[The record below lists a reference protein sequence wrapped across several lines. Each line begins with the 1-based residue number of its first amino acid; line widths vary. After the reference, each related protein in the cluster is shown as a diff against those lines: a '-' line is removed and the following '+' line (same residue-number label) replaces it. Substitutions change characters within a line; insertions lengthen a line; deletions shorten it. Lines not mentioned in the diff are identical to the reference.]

1 MILSRMAY
9 QLIVI
14 ALILAGLYLGQHLI
28 IPFIVA
34 LVVWYLLNSL
44 GDLFG
49 KIKFKK
55 KSMPRIWQLLLGL
68 VLFLVVSF
76 MIIQLVISNFE
87 VFEKSYPVYHNNF
100 IILTE
105 SISKTY
111 EIDLSSV
118 KLEENFNLPT
128 LLAGAVDSSLG
139 FVASFFLVLL
149 YVIFLLLEQ
158 QIFQHKIRLIFNER
172 TEYVK
177 FLGIVKKVDESIHS
191 YVTIKTSLCFL
202 GGVLSYIVML
212 ILQVDFAFLWAF
224 LIFLFNF
231 IPIIGAFIG
240 VLFPSLIA
248 ILQFGS
254 WLEPVLVISLL
265 SAIQLVLGNLVEP
278 KILGTK
284 LNLSPLVVIISL
296 SFWGALWGVAGMFLC
311 VPITVMLMIVFAQF
325 KETKNIAILLSGGRG
340 V

>member
-34 LVVWYLLNSL
+34 VVVWYLLNSL

-49 KIKFKK
+49 KIKFGK
-55 KSMPRIWQLLLGL
+55 KSMPRIWQLILGL
-68 VLFLVVSF
+68 LLFLVVSF

-87 VFEKSYPVYHNNF
+87 VFENSYPVYHNNF
-100 IILTE
+100 VDLTN
-105 SISKTY
+105 SISEKY
-111 EIDLSSV
+111 EVNLSSI
-118 KLEENFNLPT
+118 KLEDNFNLPT

-158 QIFQHKIRLIFNER
+158 QIFQQKIRQIFNER

-177 FLGIVKKVDESIHS
+177 FLAIVKKVDESIHS
-191 YVTIKTSLCFL
+191 YVTIKTGLCFL
-202 GGVLSYIVML
+202 GGVLSYVVLL

-248 ILQFGS
+248 VLQFGT

-265 SAIQLVLGNLVEP
+265 TAIQLVIGNFVEP

>member
-28 IPFIVA
+28 IPFIIA

-49 KIKFKK
+49 KIKFGR
-55 KSMPRIWQLLLGL
+55 KSMPRIWQLILGL

-76 MIIQLVISNFE
+76 MIIQLVIANFE

-100 IILTE
+100 INLTE
-105 SISKTY
+105 TISEKY
-111 EIDLSSV
+111 KVDLSSV
-118 KLEENFNLPT
+118 KLEDNFNLPT

-158 QIFQHKIRLIFNER
+158 QIFQQKIKLIFNER

-191 YVTIKTSLCFL
+191 YVTIKTILCFL
-202 GGVLSYIVML
+202 GGALSYILLL
-212 ILQVDFAFLWAF
+212 IMQVDFAFLWAF

-248 ILQFGS
+248 ILQFGT

-265 SAIQLVLGNLVEP
+265 TAIQLVIGNFVEP

-311 VPITVMLMIVFAQF
+311 VPITVMLMIVFGQF